1 MGVTIQ
7 DIAADAGVSVSTVS
21 RVINGSSSVSEEK
34 RERVLTSIKRNHFH
48 PSAAARSLIT
58 KQSGIVAVLV
68 SDLTNPTISQVL
80 EEINGEC
87 IRNNK
92 VAVISE
98 YSGDNQKAVTLL
110 IKMREQNVDG
120 LVFMGVSFN
129 EAIIE
134 ELRQFVCPVILANQG
149 IQKDNCEFATI
160 TADGYH
166 AICDVTKFFA
176 MEGHSR
182 IAFIGGNSEDYTNEQ
197 LRLRGFLDAMK
208 DLSLQV
214 PESYIYEGKFSIE
227 SGMKGMESIY
237 AHNQVLPTAVIA
249 GSDLIAIGVIRYLQS
264 VGLRVPDDM
273 SVFGFDDSVSDI
285 FEIPLS
291 TVRGIHG
298 GKEICAL
305 LFDPDMDRKE
315 KHWSYYPYQLIR
327 RNSTRRL
334 E

>member
-1 MGVTIQ
+1 M
-7 DIAADAGVSVSTVS
+7 
-21 RVINGSSSVSEEK
+21 
-34 RERVLTSIKRNHFH
+34 
-48 PSAAARSLIT
+48 
-58 KQSGIVAVLV
+58 
-68 SDLTNPTISQVL
+68 
-80 EEINGEC
+80 
-87 IRNNK
+87 
-92 VAVISE
+92 
-98 YSGDNQKAVTLL
+98 
-110 IKMREQNVDG
+110 
-120 LVFMGVSFN
+120 
-129 EAIIE
+129 
-134 ELRQFVCPVILANQG
+134 
-149 IQKDNCEFATI
+149 
-160 TADGYH
+160 
-166 AICDVTKFFA
+166 TKFFA

-264 VGLRVPDDM
+264 VGLKVPDDM

-305 LFDPDMDRKE
+305 LFDPDMDGKE